1 MSNELSSQDFNLLI
15 KGLIEAYQSTSFNV
29 FEPAISIKVGQKNQL
44 LDDLLQL
51 HHSDSWTYITA
62 WNPLSEIQSDEINQ
76 LKNNEL
82 KQDLKH
88 YIILDGEGIGE
99 GPAWKPEKSFLVL
112 GINKEESIALGNKY
126 RQHAI
131 VFGEINKAPEL
142 LWLS

>member
-1 MSNELSSQDFNLLI
+1 MSNELSSQDFNPLI

-51 HHSDSWTYITA
+51 HHCHSWTYITA
-62 WNPLSEIQSDEINQ
+62 WNPLSETQTDEINQ
-76 LKNNEL
+76 FKNNEL
-82 KQDLKH
+82 KQDLQH
-88 YIILDGEGIGE
+88 YIIFDGEGIGE

-131 VFGEINKAPEL
+131 VYGEINKAPEL

>member
-1 MSNELSSQDFNLLI
+1 MSNELYSQDFNPLI

-44 LDDLLQL
+44 LDDLLQR
-51 HHSDSWTYITA
+51 HHFHTWTYITA
-62 WNPLSEIQSDEINQ
+62 WNPLSEAQSNEVNQ
-76 LKNNEL
+76 IKNNEL
-82 KQDLKH
+82 KKDLQH
-88 YIILDGEGIGE
+88 YIVFDGEGVGQD
-99 GPAWKPEKSFLVL
+99 PSWKPEKSFLVL

-131 VFGEINKAPEL
+131 VYGEINKASEL